1 MCKRILL
8 KHGISILVFTYQKG
22 HVIISRAKK
31 INQSN
36 YQRNQITNG
45 FITKRH

>member
-31 INQSN
+31 N
-36 YQRNQITNG
+36 
-45 FITKRH
+45 